1 MLVDVLET
9 HLRLATTLNLL
20 SSGRITAPEAE
31 ARLRGAVAYH
41 VADPDGLLGL
51 DPLSASPVRLALA
64 RAERLGAGEP
74 GAVHWALL
82 LPEPGR
88 LSGLRGPL
96 AGNNAA
102 VEAGAVVV
110 SHSPVLGNRSLA
122 WVGQAVGPAVQWRL
136 WAAERVV
143 LPDDPREATRMLQ
156 AELLASAEALTQLDA
171 ATGTRPEHLAA
182 PTLGPAYDERAQHL
196 LDRAWLLLEA
206 CEQGLADASEVL
218 HSHAVLERERHLRSL
233 AGAAR
238 SAVSSAVSWPT
249 VALA

>member
-31 ARLRGAVAYH
+31 ARLRGPVAHH

-51 DPLSASPVRLALA
+51 DPLTGSPVRLALA
-64 RAERLGAGEP
+64 RAERLGP
-74 GAVHWALL
+74 TVWVLL

-88 LSGLRGPL
+88 AAGLRGP
-96 AGNNAA
+96 APVTTAA
-102 VEAGAVVV
+102 IDAGAVVV
-110 SHSPVLGNRSLA
+110 SHSPVLDGRALA
-122 WVGQAVGPAVQWRL
+122 WIGQGVGPAVQWRL
-136 WAAERVV
+136 WAADRVV

-238 SAVSSAVSWPT
+238 FAVSSAVSWPT